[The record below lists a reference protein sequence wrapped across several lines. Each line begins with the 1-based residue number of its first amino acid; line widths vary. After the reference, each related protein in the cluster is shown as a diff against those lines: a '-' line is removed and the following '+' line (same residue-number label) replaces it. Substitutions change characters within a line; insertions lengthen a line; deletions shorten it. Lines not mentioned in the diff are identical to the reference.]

1 MENTRVFVSGLPP
14 TLSNEDLGKHFSS
27 RFPVTDSHVIPN
39 RRIGFVGFKDAEIAK
54 EAAKYFN
61 KTFLRMSKIS
71 VEMARPVSAIS
82 LSAFFPSELTHDD

>member
-14 TLSNEDLGKHFSS
+14 TLSNDDLGKHFAS
-27 RFPVTDSHVIPN
+27 RFQVTDSHVIPN

-61 KTFLRMSKIS
+61 RTFLRMSKIS
-71 VEMARPVSAIS
+71 VEMARPVSATS
-82 LSAFFPSELTHDD
+82 SSAFFPSELTHDV